1 MKRYGNLYAKII
13 DKDNIRLAH
22 HNARKGKTFYKEV
35 KLVDS
40 DIERYVDE
48 IHTMLK
54 DGSYQISDYKTF
66 IKNDSGKEREIFV
79 LPYYPDRII
88 QWAIVQICEPIWMK
102 SLIHQT
108 YSSLPGRGIHQA
120 LYHLKRDIRKHPD
133 ETTYCLKFD
142 IRKFYPS
149 INHTILK
156 LTIRQKIKDIRLL
169 DLLDKIIDSTEGV
182 PIGNYLSQFFGNL
195 YLSEFDHWCKENMGI
210 RYYYRYCDDIVI
222 LHNNK
227 QYLHNLLDEIKHYL
241 SVKVNLNLKSTYQIF
256 PVSCRGIDFL
266 GYRIFPNYIL
276 LRKRICKNMKQ
287 KLKRMNMFTELTNR
301 DKNIIASYN
310 GWLKWG
316 NCKRLRT
323 KYITCILCKEVI
335 L

>member
-1 MKRYGNLYAKII
+1 MKRYGNLYEKII

-22 HNARKGKTFYKEV
+22 HNARKGKTYYKEV
-35 KLVDS
+35 KMVDS
-40 DIERYVDE
+40 DIEKHVDE
-48 IHTMLK
+48 IHAMLK
-54 DGSYQISDYKTF
+54 EETYQISKYKTF
-66 IKNDSGKEREIFV
+66 VKVDSGKEREIFV

-88 QWAIVQICEPIWMK
+88 QWAIVQVCEPIWMN

-108 YSSLPGRGIHQA
+108 YSSLPGRGIHLA
-120 LYHLKRDIRKHPD
+120 LRHLKRDILKHPD

-142 IRKFYPS
+142 VKKFYPS
-149 INHTILK
+149 INHSILK
-156 LTIRQKIKDIRLL
+156 STIRKKIKDTRLL
-169 DLLDKIIDSTEGV
+169 DLIDKIIDSAEGV

-195 YLSEFDHWCKENMGI
+195 YLGGFDHWCKETLGI

-222 LHNNK
+222 LHNDK
-227 QYLHNLLDEIKHYL
+227 QYLQNLLVDIKYYL
-241 SVKVNLNLKSTYQIF
+241 NVNLKLNLKSTYQIF
-256 PVSCRGIDFL
+256 PISCRGIDFI

-287 KLKRMNMFTELTNR
+287 KLKRMGMFSELTNK
-301 DKNIIASYN
+301 DKNIIASYD

-316 NCKRLRT
+316 NCKRLR
-323 KYITCILCKEVI
+323 KLYITSILFKGVI